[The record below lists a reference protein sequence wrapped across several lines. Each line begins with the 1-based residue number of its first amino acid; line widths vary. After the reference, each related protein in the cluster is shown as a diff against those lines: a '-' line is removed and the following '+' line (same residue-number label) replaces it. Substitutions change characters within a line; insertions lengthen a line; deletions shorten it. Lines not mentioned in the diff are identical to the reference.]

1 MDHIF
6 GNSEDISF
14 GTSSS
19 SSEGGDISR
28 PQKHFSSW
36 HPKQPS
42 SWVHTSRHGEK
53 KVFPKRSDTEIKIP
67 NSTNTVLSLIQNM
80 KPSFLPKDVQEGK
93 NLSLIAFSESFHK
106 NPLFLA
112 FYDDAAILIGS
123 GFGSLEKAGK
133 VYQTFPDIRL
143 IFSLKDKIRAWIL
156 TDDSIDVHTLFSILP
171 AIDFPP
177 IYAPR
182 DVIANIRNNKECPET
197 LEKCRFFEIF
207 PDGLSSRRIS
217 EFEIRNTIKN
227 GVGVFSLC
235 AGNASFS
242 FESSLGTSLSIL
254 SPFSFENILSTASSR
269 YVFGD
274 VSFEIWEIL
283 LIGASGIKKHQFRY
297 TFDTFFLDGKSV
309 GVVAGYTLG
318 DRLLLSENG
327 VLAFA
332 LEEDARLK
340 TIRGHIFIDSRGFV
354 HAHEVM
360 AIHKEILKWIR
371 KSYESLVLANP
382 SIDRA
387 ELVAWLRREVTK
399 YCFLLTGRT
408 PVVMPMIIDAK

>member
-1 MDHIF
+1 MDH
-6 GNSEDISF
+6 ISF
-14 GTSSS
+14 GTSSPLPSSPSIGGS
-19 SSEGGDISR
+19 SSTTKS
-28 PQKHFSSW
+28 FSS
-36 HPKQPS
+36 PN
-42 SWVHTSRHGEK
+42 
-53 KVFPKRSDTEIKIP
+53 PKRPSALGQSSRINERKAPWKRVDTEIKIP
-67 NSTNTVLSLIQNM
+67 DQTNTVLSLIQNM

-93 NLSLIAFSESFHK
+93 NLSIVAFSEPSHK
-106 NPLFLA
+106 NPLFLG

-123 GFGSLEKAGK
+123 GFGTLEKAWK
-133 VYQTFPDIRL
+133 TYQTFPDIRL
-143 IFSLKDKIRAWIL
+143 IFSLKEHIRALVL
-156 TDDSIDVHTLFSILP
+156 TDESIDVQTLFSILP
-171 AIDFPP
+171 VIDFPL

-182 DVIANIRNNKECPET
+182 DIIANIRNNKEYPDT

-217 EFEIRNTIKN
+217 EFEIRYTLKGGTPIL
-227 GVGVFSLC
+227 SLC
-235 AGNASFS
+235 AWNASFN
-242 FESSLGTSLSIL
+242 FESSLGISPSLL
-254 SPFSFENILSTASSR
+254 GAFSSENILTTSSV
-269 YVFGD
+269 YTFGD
-274 VSFEIWEIL
+274 VSFEMGEIL
-283 LIGASGIKKHQFRY
+283 LIANTGVKKHQFRF
-297 TFDTFFLDGKSV
+297 TFDTFFLDAKSA

-327 VLAFA
+327 VLTFA

-360 AIHKEILKWIR
+360 TIHKEILKWIR

-387 ELVAWLRREVTK
+387 ELVAWLRREITK

>member
-1 MDHIF
+1 
-6 GNSEDISF
+6 
-14 GTSSS
+14 
-19 SSEGGDISR
+19 
-28 PQKHFSSW
+28 
-36 HPKQPS
+36 
-42 SWVHTSRHGEK
+42 
-53 KVFPKRSDTEIKIP
+53 
-67 NSTNTVLSLIQNM
+67 M

-274 VSFEIWEIL
+274 VSFEI
-283 LIGASGIKKHQFRY
+283 
-297 TFDTFFLDGKSV
+297 
-309 GVVAGYTLG
+309 
-318 DRLLLSENG
+318 
-327 VLAFA
+327 
-332 LEEDARLK
+332 
-340 TIRGHIFIDSRGFV
+340 
-354 HAHEVM
+354 
-360 AIHKEILKWIR
+360 
-371 KSYESLVLANP
+371 
-382 SIDRA
+382 
-387 ELVAWLRREVTK
+387 
-399 YCFLLTGRT
+399 
-408 PVVMPMIIDAK
+408 